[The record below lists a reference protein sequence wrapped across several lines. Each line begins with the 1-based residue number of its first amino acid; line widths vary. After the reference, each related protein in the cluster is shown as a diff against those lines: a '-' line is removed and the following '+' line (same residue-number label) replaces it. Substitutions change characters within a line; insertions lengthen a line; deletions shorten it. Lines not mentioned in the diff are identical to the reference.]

1 MENNLISNM
10 ELKTNTIKKVESTTK
25 KINIPLIDELEI
37 EYIN

>member
-10 ELKTNTIKKVESTTK
+10 ELKTNTIKKVESTTI